1 MTLSYKTRQ
10 RLKGLLSVLLALAI
24 LLTAVWLVWMLWLDR
39 YVVYT
44 RDGARL
50 DFSHSSRDIV
60 GEPIRPTEPG
70 ATVSIYYNEGDNTLQ
85 STDEMVQLT
94 GYYITA
100 EMLSK
105 DFDGVLAT
113 VRKLP
118 AGTPVMVD
126 VKDIMGR
133 FYYTTTLGTNLKSI
147 DPARMDSLINELCSG
162 GLYAIARFPAYREY
176 LYAVDNVN
184 HGLSSTKGQY
194 LYWDPDRCYWLNPAN
209 SGAMTFV
216 MQQLSE
222 IKGMGFDEVVLADFR
237 FPDTTE
243 IRFSG
248 DKTQT
253 LIDAAA
259 NLMNTFGS
267 DRFVLSFEV
276 TDPGFV
282 LPSGGRTRLYKIGC
296 LAEEAKGVA
305 EAAEESGV
313 TDTAVQ
319 LVFTTELLDT
329 RFDPY
334 GVLRP
339 ITSASPDEE

>member
-1 MTLSYKTRQ
+1 MTIPYRTRQ
-10 RLKGLLSVLLALAI
+10 ILKRVAII
-24 LLTAVWLVWMLWLDR
+24 LLIATLVLGILFALWFFWLQR
-39 YVVYT
+39 FVVYT
-44 RDGARL
+44 KDGVVF
-50 DFSHSSRDIV
+50 DFSLNGTV
-60 GEPIRPTEPG
+60 TPGELLQKPDEQPTIPIHYGDEGKIEEDTE
-70 ATVSIYYNEGDNTLQ
+70 
-85 STDEMVQLT
+85 LT
-94 GYYITA
+94 QMIGYYVDA
-100 EMLSK
+100 EALLDM
-105 DFDGVLAT
+105 AA
-113 VRKLP
+113 VRSQIQQLP
-118 AGTPVMVD
+118 AGSAVMVD

-133 FYYTTTLGTNLKSI
+133 FFYTTSLGTNLKGI
-147 DPARMDSLINELCSG
+147 DPTNMDRLIDEICSG

-209 SGAMTFV
+209 SGAQTFI

-237 FPDTTE
+237 FPNTNE

-248 DKTQT
+248 NKTQT

-276 TDPGFV
+276 TDPKFV
-282 LPSGGRTRLYKIGC
+282 LPSGGRSRLYKIGC
-296 LAEEAKGVA
+296 TAEEAKGVA
-305 EAAEESGV
+305 EAAKDCGV

-339 ITSASPDEE
+339 ITSATIEEE

>member
-10 RLKGLLSVLLALAI
+10 RLKSSLSVILALAI
-24 LLTAVWLVWMLWLDR
+24 LAAAVLLVWVLWVER

-44 RDGARL
+44 RDGAYM
-50 DFSHSSRDIV
+50 DFSRSSRDIQ
-60 GEPIRPTEPG
+60 GEAVKPTDPG
-70 ATVSIYYNEGDNTLQ
+70 ATISIYYNEGDNTLQ
-85 STDEMVQLT
+85 TSDEMVQLA

-100 EMLSK
+100 EMLTK
-105 DFDGVLAT
+105 DFAGVLST

-133 FYYTTTLGTNLKSI
+133 FFYTTSLGTNLKGI
-147 DPARMDSLINELCSG
+147 DPTNMDRLMDEICSG

-209 SGAMTFV
+209 SGAQTFI

-237 FPDTTE
+237 FPNTNE

-248 DKTQT
+248 NKTQT

-276 TDPGFV
+276 TDPKFV
-282 LPSGGRTRLYKIGC
+282 LPSGGRSRLYKIGC
-296 LAEEAKGVA
+296 TAEEAKGVA
-305 EAAEESGV
+305 EAAKDCGV

-339 ITSASPDEE
+339 ITSATIEEE

>member
-1 MTLSYKTRQ
+1 MILSYKSQQ
-10 RLKGLLSVLLALAI
+10 RLKSALTVILALIIIAAI
-24 LLTAVWLVWMLWLDR
+24 FWAMWMLWLDR

-50 DFSHSSRDIV
+50 DFSRSSRDIQGDPV
-60 GEPIRPTEPG
+60 KSTEPREPI
-70 ATVSIYYNEGDNTLQ
+70 SIYYNEGANTLQ
-85 STDEMVQLT
+85 TSDEMEQLV
-94 GYYITA
+94 GYYINA
-100 EMLSK
+100 EMLTQ
-105 DFDGVLAT
+105 DFAGVLST

-133 FYYTTTLGTNLKSI
+133 FFYTTTLGTNLKGI
-147 DPARMDSLINELCSG
+147 DPTNMDRLISEICSS

-209 SGAMTFV
+209 SGAMTFI
-216 MQQLSE
+216 MQQISE
-222 IKGMGFDEVVLADFR
+222 IKGLGFDEVVLADFR
-237 FPDTTE
+237 FPNTTE

-259 NLMNTFGS
+259 NLMSTFGS

-276 TDPGFV
+276 TDPNFI
-282 LPSGGRTRLYKIGC
+282 LPEGGRTRLYKIGC
-296 LAEEAKGVA
+296 TAEEAKGVA
-305 EAAEESGV
+305 EDAMECGV

-339 ITSASPDEE
+339 ITSATIEE